1 MRKNK
6 DGTRNK
12 QDLNIQDHDSLN
24 LSPAGKALWMFEQW
38 AYMRPTWG
46 YYDLLPPSA
55 RMAVDAVQ
63 EVLQTLQS
71 KEAFQPTL
79 AGQDERHKGR

>member
-1 MRKNK
+1 MAVGRRQ
-6 DGTRNK
+6 TK
-12 QDLNIQDHDSLN
+12 QGKVHQHSTNIQDHDRLN
-24 LSPAGKALWMFEQW
+24 LDAHGKALWMFEQW

-63 EVLQTLQS
+63 EVLLTLRS
-71 KEAFQPTL
+71 KEAN
-79 AGQDERHKGR
+79 R